1 MTGTA
6 EDMDKS
12 IRQGESKLMDFKQW
26 LHETKQQLQES
37 NWREKSLMDDLAA
50 AKLREGSLQQSVAEM
65 DATIMQLEEA
75 NNNYSAQTETRRRQ
89 IEKCNA
95 DLLHAS
101 EETKMLRASLHEAE
115 KQLTLS
121 KEDFDK
127 TLRDKNSQLAAATNA
142 VEHIYTVI
150 CQVSFCDASV
160 CVFNAAFG

>member
-1 MTGTA
+1 MNTNQTIRADSGNGLQGELSELREQVKTMTGTA

-101 EETKMLRASLHEAE
+101 EETKMF
-115 KQLTLS
+115 T
-121 KEDFDK
+121 
-127 TLRDKNSQLAAATNA
+127 
-142 VEHIYTVI
+142 
-150 CQVSFCDASV
+150 
-160 CVFNAAFG
+160 